1 MLPACLILVP
11 LIFIIENHEP
21 YQQINTQEN
30 INEIV
35 DSQQIPSE
43 EPGNWCTQLFSI
55 LWPVIFPQ
63 ERIDQFKEQLQIIID
78 NNPVPYFEKIQL
90 NKMVIGLT
98 APQITQISL
107 PTGATAIPAEDSM
120 IIELQGIYYPDFTLN
135 GLLTPNA
142 TIPPFNISFRDMTL
156 VMDVFIQVEFCSE
169 ELRPFIP
176 FMTSIDFSLIK
187 PVQLTGFNVTLFS
200 SSNIINKDSLKAHM
214 SDMFSKLVY
223 NFCGMP
229 NGFCWERVSNVWQM
243 SRVFGSH
250 SMNRLSLPEGECIR
264 YNRIKEGANNLV
276 KKLKIPYPL
285 AIRTI
290 SHTNTETS
298 TTNFELL
305 MIEKEWDVDLIS
317 KLIENFTADPPSK
330 QELTYFMGK
339 SFVFI
344 NNWFS
349 KWSTETLKEGKKKK
363 GQAIGMDKN
372 IEESLAPMYGYINFL
387 NVQKTVNW
395 EIADQLKLEYLVDTL
410 EKKIITF
417 HQKIFKLST

>member
-11 LIFIIENHEP
+11 LIFVIDKHEP
-21 YQQINTQEN
+21 YVILNTQES

-43 EPGNWCTQLFSI
+43 EPGNWCTQLFAL

-63 ERIDQFKEQLQIIID
+63 ERIDQFKDQLQIIID

-90 NKMVIGLT
+90 NNMEIGLS

-107 PTGATAIPAEDSM
+107 PKGAPAIPAPDSM
-120 IIELQGIYYPDFTLN
+120 IIELQGIYYPSFKLN

-142 TIPPFNISFRDMTL
+142 TIPPFNITFTDMTL
-156 VMDVFIQVEFCSE
+156 AMDVFIQVEFCSE
-169 ELRPFIP
+169 TLRPFIP
-176 FMTSIDFSLIK
+176 FITSIDFSLIK
-187 PVQLTGFNVTLFS
+187 PVQLTGFNVKLFS
-200 SSNIINKDSLKAHM
+200 SSNIINKDSVKTHM

-223 NFCGMP
+223 QLCGMP
-229 NGFCWERVSNVWQM
+229 NGFCWERVSGWWM
-243 SRVFGSH
+243 MARVFGSH

-264 YNRIKEGANNLV
+264 YNRIKEGAFKLV
-276 KKLKIPYPL
+276 KKLKIPNPL
-285 AIRTI
+285 AIRTL
-290 SHTNTETS
+290 SYTNSSTS
-298 TTNFELL
+298 TANFELL
-305 MIEKEWDVDLIS
+305 MLKKEWDVDIIS
-317 KLIENFTADPPSK
+317 QIIELFTADPPSSN
-330 QELTYFMGK
+330 ELIYFMGK
-339 SFVFI
+339 SFDFI
-344 NNWFS
+344 MNWFT
-349 KWSTETLKEGKKKK
+349 KWSTETLKDGKKKK

-395 EIADQLKLEYLVDTL
+395 EIADSLRLDYLIEAL

-417 HQKIFKLST
+417 HQKIFKMST